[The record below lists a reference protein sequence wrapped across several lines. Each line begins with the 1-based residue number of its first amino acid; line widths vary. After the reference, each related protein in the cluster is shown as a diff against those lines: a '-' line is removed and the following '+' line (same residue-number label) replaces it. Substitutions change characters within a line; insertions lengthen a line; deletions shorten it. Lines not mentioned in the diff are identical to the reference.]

1 MVRSPSNTK
10 YLSASLKE
18 AFRLPASCNFCLL
31 RNVYFDDGDY
41 SCADAAPPATEE
53 NTRAAPTTM
62 TTTLIVDPVRAEID
76 EIIDFQEMLDE
87 GLVHDPIPTENP
99 VQMHVEDTEW
109 NIRAGIFLDL
119 DDTTGALA
127 GATDPDALDND
138 GASSANLW
146 PFGAFSTALGDNT

>member
-18 AFRLPASCNFCLL
+18 AFQLPASCNFCLL

-76 EIIDFQEMLDE
+76 EIIDFQEMLDK

-99 VQMHVEDTEW
+99 VQMHVEDTER
-109 NIRAGIFLDL
+109 NI
-119 DDTTGALA
+119 
-127 GATDPDALDND
+127 
-138 GASSANLW
+138 
-146 PFGAFSTALGDNT
+146 

>member
-1 MVRSPSNTK
+1 
-10 YLSASLKE
+10 
-18 AFRLPASCNFCLL
+18 
-31 RNVYFDDGDY
+31 
-41 SCADAAPPATEE
+41 
-53 NTRAAPTTM
+53 M

-99 VQMHVEDTEW
+99 VQMHVEDTER

-127 GATDPDALDND
+127 GAATDPDALDND
-138 GASSANLW
+138 GASSADL
-146 PFGAFSTALGDNT
+146 

>member
-1 MVRSPSNTK
+1 
-10 YLSASLKE
+10 
-18 AFRLPASCNFCLL
+18 
-31 RNVYFDDGDY
+31 
-41 SCADAAPPATEE
+41 
-53 NTRAAPTTM
+53 
-62 TTTLIVDPVRAEID
+62 
-76 EIIDFQEMLDE
+76 MLDK